1 MAIKGV
7 NLWYQTLLIPE
18 YARKLCFI
26 TVFKDFY
33 SINFPTIPVRPNSTN
48 PAPIYTIGSI
58 APLLVFIFIIN

>member
-48 PAPIYTIGSI
+48 PAPIYTIG
-58 APLLVFIFIIN
+58 